1 VDHRTAA
8 GDGDVFVIG
17 PDAVWCWASPVLTLS
32 YAERQGPALVDLA
45 LVDLALV
52 DLALVDLALFGY
64 FAVRCCDQPASR
76 RSGGRGGAGLRAP
89 GGPVRAVARPIP
101 LDAPMT
107 TTVRGRDELT
117 ASARL

>member
-32 YAERQGPALVDLA
+32 YAERQGP
-45 LVDLALV
+45 ALV